1 LTNGTPVPHPP
12 TMAPKRAR
20 STRTADPATPALQED
35 PATPATAMLAPSPGV
50 PPCLPLLPP
59 PAINTPG
66 MKKEDLSSLECPVCY
81 SYMQPPFLQCGN
93 AHSICNECCKAGD
106 LTSCPICRVSIEE
119 EGSLAPSSKLA
130 TLAATVEAPC
140 SNGCGARLAYLSL
153 RDHERLECPLAP
165 RTCPIRAGFA
175 FDAKGWSASRTCDC
189 RGLDVAD
196 PKALSE
202 HLVSEHGI
210 AKQQRDE
217 ERSSTWTLKLPAAE
231 LFETGLFASAEGGWG
246 QPATHRCAARGLRQ
260 PVRVRPSSRYGG
272 AWSSLT
278 LTKSLAALPR
288 QVGA

>member
-1 LTNGTPVPHPP
+1 
-12 TMAPKRAR
+12 MAPKRAR

-35 PATPATAMLAPSPGV
+35 PATPATASLAPSTGM

-59 PAINTPG
+59 PAINPPG
-66 MKKEDLSSLECPVCY
+66 TKEEDLSSLECPVCY

-93 AHSICNECCKAGD
+93 AHSICTECCKAGE

-140 SNGCGARLAYLSL
+140 SNGCGARLPYLSL
-153 RDHERLECPLAP
+153 RDHERLECPRAP

-189 RGLDVAD
+189 RGLTSAD

-217 ERSSTWTLKLPAAE
+217 ERSSTWTLKLPTAQ
-231 LFETGLFASAEGGWG
+231 LFEAGLFASADGWG
-246 QPATHRCAARGLRQ
+246 QPATHRCAVGGLRQ
-260 PVRVRPSSRYGG
+260 PVRVRASLLGRSLCGPCSHYGG
-272 AWSSLT
+272 ARSRRQSASL
-278 LTKSLAALPR
+278 PPPF
-288 QVGA
+288 QVGAYHP